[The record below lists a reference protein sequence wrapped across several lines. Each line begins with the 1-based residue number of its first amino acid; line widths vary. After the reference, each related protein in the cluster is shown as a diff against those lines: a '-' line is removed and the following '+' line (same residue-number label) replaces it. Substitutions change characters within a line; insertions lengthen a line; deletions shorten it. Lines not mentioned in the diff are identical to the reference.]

1 VFSSRAFDLADA
13 PGDRGGGSENMVALI
28 VAVRLPAEAAG
39 FAAHARYFG
48 PIRQW
53 SLRARR

>member
-13 PGDRGGGSENMVALI
+13 PGDRVGGGENLVALI
-28 VAVRLPAEAAG
+28 VVVRLPAEAAR

-53 SLRARR
+53 SLRAQR